1 MDNLNENL
9 KTYVKYLGLAYLTY
23 TLIGLM
29 NTFFLKPGIYNVE
42 TFMDTVDR
50 FRIAQTMDLIM
61 YCVVIAASWA
71 SYLVARAVNKD
82 IALLAFLFRF
92 GEGLLGCVAG
102 MVMLMP
108 LILLKDYSVWSAFD
122 ADQLRAIAAMFMK
135 LSGAMWNILFV
146 LMGVGALIFFYLFYV
161 SKFFPRWLIVWGLFT
176 YGSMI
181 IFGLVKIM
189 VSNPPEQMKLLMYPG
204 ALFELVFGCWL
215 LVKGLN
221 KSELLVMD
229 VRKQKKWDVKLNEL
243 E

>member
-1 MDNLNENL
+1 MDELNENL

-42 TFMDTVDR
+42 TFIDTVDR
-50 FRIAQTMDLIM
+50 FRIAQAMDLIM

-71 SYLVARAVNKD
+71 SYLVARVVNKE

-102 MVMLMP
+102 MVVLMP
-108 LILLKDYSVWSAFD
+108 LILLNADAVWPAFD
-122 ADQLRAIAAMFMK
+122 IGQLRALAAMFMK
-135 LSGAMWNILFV
+135 LSSAMWNILFV
-146 LMGVGALIFFYLFYV
+146 LMGVGALIFMYLFYV
-161 SKFFPRWLIVWGLFT
+161 SKYFPRWLILWGLFT

-181 IFGLVKIM
+181 IFGLVKII
-189 VSNPPEQMKLLMYPG
+189 VSSPPEQMKLLMYPG
-204 ALFELVFGCWL
+204 ALFEFVFGCWL

-221 KSELLVMD
+221 KNAIEKM
-229 VRKQKKWDVKLNEL
+229 R
-243 E
+243 